1 MIDYDES
8 LERCPICGAKA
19 YVAHIYDTY
28 DRADFGWDAG
38 CPRFKRGDGIH
49 GVGWDDEERPE
60 IWPRV
65 EYRTTRDGAIAAWN
79 VWVRKYK
86 ALHGGKDG

>member
-8 LERCPICGAKA
+8 LEPCPICGSKA
-19 YVAHIYDTY
+19 YVAHIKADGF
-28 DRADFGWDAG
+28 DFGWDAG
-38 CPRFKRGDGIH
+38 CPVFKRDDGVH
-49 GVGWDDEERPE
+49 GIGWDDEVRNE

-65 EYRTTRDGAIAAWN
+65 ECRASRDGAIAAWN
-79 VWVRKYK
+79 VWLRKYK